1 MPASTLSAKV
11 GRPVH
16 MFASVGDVQ
25 EPPLPVPRERRGR
38 CADPVHALERL
49 RYACPDRAR

>member
-38 CADPVHALERL
+38 CADPLHALERL